1 MNAKNEVLVLN
12 VTVDSVDFEALES
25 GALGTRDVGTYGRA
39 TVSLAGV
46 EHSISFL
53 VVTGNLYT
61 GESLDEDTAVR
72 LFLTDESGD
81 GDLPDLPEEIA
92 DNRDE
97 IEAALLARDEVKAAV
112 REVSSAR
119 DHLLAMEEEE

>member
-25 GALGTRDVGTYGRA
+25 GALGVGTYGRA

-81 GDLPDLPEEIA
+81 GDLPDLPEEI
-92 DNRDE
+92 
-97 IEAALLARDEVKAAV
+97 EAALLARDEVKAAV